1 LRGVDLVHS
10 FFRVFVAFLFVF
22 GMASAAYAT
31 AFQEGDEGQDVAQI
45 QQRLNA
51 LGYNAGAVDGDFG
64 SMTKS
69 AVAIFQKD
77 RGLEPDGIVGASTYQ
92 ALMGREIPV
101 SRDGYSTATARRV
114 IETAM
119 RYRGVPYSFG
129 GTTPGGFDC
138 SGFTRYVF
146 SQVNA
151 YLPRAADEQYE
162 VGRAVSYSNLQPGDL
177 VFFSTYEAGPSHV
190 GIYVGGGRFISAT
203 SSSGVAITRID
214 SGYWG
219 SRYIGARRVL

>member
-1 LRGVDLVHS
+1 
-10 FFRVFVAFLFVF
+10 
-22 GMASAAYAT
+22 M
-31 AFQEGDEGQDVAQI
+31 AFQEGDEGQDIVQI

-51 LGYNAGAVDGDFG
+51 LGYNAGAADGDFG
-64 SMTKS
+64 SMTKN
-69 AVAIFQKD
+69 AVKVFQRD
-77 RGLEPDGIVGASTYQ
+77 RGLDPDGIVGASTYM

-101 SRDGYSTATARRV
+101 SRDGYSTATTRRV
-114 IETAM
+114 IEIAM

-129 GTTPGGFDC
+129 GTTPSGFDC

-146 SQVNA
+146 SQVNI

-162 VGRAVSYSNLQPGDL
+162 VGRWVSYSNLQPGDL
-177 VFFSTYEAGPSHV
+177 VFFTTYETGPSHV

-203 SSSGVAITRID
+203 SSSGVAVTRID

-219 SRYIGARRVL
+219 SRYIGAKRVL